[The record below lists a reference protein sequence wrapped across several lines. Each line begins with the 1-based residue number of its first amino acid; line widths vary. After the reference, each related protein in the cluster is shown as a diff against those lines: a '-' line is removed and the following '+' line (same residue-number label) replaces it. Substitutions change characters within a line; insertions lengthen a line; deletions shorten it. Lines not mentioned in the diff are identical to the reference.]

1 MDRTTCSHAHMG
13 SFNQRPVA
21 TQKVYLTPRMTA
33 VAVARALTR
42 QAARAARMLAFAHK
56 AAGPRRALVEA
67 VPVPTQRRSGEE
79 GSPSDASGQPA
90 SVAERA
96 AGSPLGRLRGATLGA
111 APLGLLWLEGER
123 LARLRRRG
131 RGLLPDGWR

>member
-1 MDRTTCSHAHMG
+1 VDRTTCSHAHMG

-79 GSPSDASGQPA
+79 GSPSDASARKRCRACRRLSTWA
-90 SVAERA
+90 SPWCHTWR
-96 AGSPLGRLRGATLGA
+96 SSSGAS
-111 APLGLLWLEGER
+111 
-123 LARLRRRG
+123 LA
-131 RGLLPDGWR
+131 